1 MRAIVVGI
9 LKKQPSERTSLQEIE
24 AKIVVKK
31 AQEYNKLQ
39 NDTID
44 SLTQKT
50 GSELILLFEG
60 NSKFPNIEEVSL
72 DKTTD
77 EVLKSFAENG
87 DKFPMLR

>member
-9 LKKQPSERTSLQEIE
+9 LKQQPSERTSLEEIE
-24 AKIVVKK
+24 QRIVNKK
-31 AQEYNKLQ
+31 SQSLKDDL
-39 NDTID
+39 ID
-44 SLTQKT
+44 ELPLKT

-60 NSKFPNIEEVSL
+60 NLNFPNIKEVSL
-72 DKTTD
+72 DETTD